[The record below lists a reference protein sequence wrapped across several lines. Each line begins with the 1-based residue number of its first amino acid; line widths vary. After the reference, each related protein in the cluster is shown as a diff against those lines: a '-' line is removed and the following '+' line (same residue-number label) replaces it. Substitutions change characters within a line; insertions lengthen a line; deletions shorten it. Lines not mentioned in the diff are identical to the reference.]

1 MVGMTVMMEE
11 FFLARYQY
19 AADYVPDW
27 SVFKTSV
34 LNKTVMP
41 HQIEWQPGP
50 ATDKLCWLPCPHC
63 YGGSAQAVSDR
74 LPLDRA
80 LDVLTEM
87 IDGGVQKIIFAGY
100 ATDPLHSPDFDYLFN
115 AAVCRGITVGINTKA
130 LKVSDA
136 LLNSLESGMMHRKSY
151 VSVSVDAGSDAIY
164 GIVHQGVYGTGLYR
178 RVLENVE
185 ALSQVRRGWLLRPFE
200 LAATYLVFRENARLG
215 EMQRFVQ
222 DFREAGCDVLRFAFP
237 QEPRGNCATDLL
249 LTPDERLRWADM
261 IQTVTDKESSAEC
274 QTMFSDT
281 DQERDL
287 IGQSRTFPCVSRF
300 VFPTI
305 GYDGWLYPCSQS
317 AAPDFR
323 PIALGNLADK
333 GFWDLYYDYPAEQMA
348 EWMARQ
354 EAWMADCGCRCDRKA
369 HLLNSDAGRSGA
381 FGR

>member
-1 MVGMTVMMEE
+1 MTVMMEE
-11 FFLARYQY
+11 CALARYRY

-63 YGGSAQAVSDR
+63 YGGSAQAVPDR

-80 LDVLTEM
+80 LDVLTEI

-130 LKVSDA
+130 LKISDA
-136 LLNSLESGMMHRKSY
+136 LLHSLESGMMHPKSY
-151 VSVSVDAGSDAIY
+151 VSVSVDAGSDAMY
-164 GIVHQGVYGTGLYR
+164 GIVHQGVYGTGLYNR
-178 RVLENVE
+178 ILNNVRILNRCRWE
-185 ALSQVRRGWLLRPFE
+185 CTTKPFE
-200 LAATYLVFRENARLG
+200 LAATYLVFRENAVFG

-237 QEPRGNCATDLL
+237 QEPRGAQAEAMIP
-249 LTPDERLRWADM
+249 TPDERRQWAKM
-261 IQTVTDKESSAEC
+261 IRLIVEAEDSSEC
-274 QTMFSDT
+274 RIMFADT
-281 DQERDL
+281 DQEHDL
-287 IGQSRTFPCVSRF
+287 IGQSRTLPCVSRF
-300 VFPTI
+300 VFPAI

-317 AAPDFR
+317 AAPDFHKM
-323 PIALGNLADK
+323 ALGNLAHH
-333 GFWDLYYDYPAEQMA
+333 GFWDLYYRYNAEHF
-348 EWMARQ
+348 
-354 EAWMADCGCRCDRKA
+354 ADWIQLQGPMMETCGCRCDRKA
-369 HLLNSDAGRSGA
+369 HLLNAEAGRSGL